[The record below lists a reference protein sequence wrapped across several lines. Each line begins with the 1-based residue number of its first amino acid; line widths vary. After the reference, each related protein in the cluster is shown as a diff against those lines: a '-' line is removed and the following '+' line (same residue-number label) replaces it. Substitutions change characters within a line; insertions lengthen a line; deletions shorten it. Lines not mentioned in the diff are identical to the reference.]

1 MLKKTKRSSVA
12 KMGKSIELERR
23 HYYRKAVGLMT
34 TGGKSN
40 IRSVSA
46 YQIGTTDREGF
57 VFDCDFFINFSKYK
71 IFRYLDSR
79 FWAT

>member
-34 TGGKSN
+34 TGGK
-40 IRSVSA
+40 
-46 YQIGTTDREGF
+46 
-57 VFDCDFFINFSKYK
+57 
-71 IFRYLDSR
+71 LR
-79 FWAT
+79 FLFYYI

>member
-34 TGGKSN
+34 TGGT
-40 IRSVSA
+40 
-46 YQIGTTDREGF
+46 Y
-57 VFDCDFFINFSKYK
+57 FFILMNFNFDRDQSV
-71 IFRYLDSR
+71 RS
-79 FWAT
+79 

>member
-46 YQIGTTDREGF
+46 YQIGTTGREGF
-57 VFDCDFFINFSKYK
+57 LFDCDFLIISQSIRFFGIC
-71 IFRYLDSR
+71 SR